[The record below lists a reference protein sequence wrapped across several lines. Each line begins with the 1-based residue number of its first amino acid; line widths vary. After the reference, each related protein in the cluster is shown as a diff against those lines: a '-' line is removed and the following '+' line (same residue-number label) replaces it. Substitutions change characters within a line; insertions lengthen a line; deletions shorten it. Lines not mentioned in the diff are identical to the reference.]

1 MSESPEQQPEPDAQD
16 DGDEAQR
23 LAEEIESDP
32 SQNPPDDELRRV
44 QGG

>member
-1 MSESPEQQPEPDAQD
+1 MTESPEQQPEPDQQD

-23 LAEEIESDP
+23 MAEEIENDP
-32 SQNPPDDELRRV
+32 SENPPDDEVGRV